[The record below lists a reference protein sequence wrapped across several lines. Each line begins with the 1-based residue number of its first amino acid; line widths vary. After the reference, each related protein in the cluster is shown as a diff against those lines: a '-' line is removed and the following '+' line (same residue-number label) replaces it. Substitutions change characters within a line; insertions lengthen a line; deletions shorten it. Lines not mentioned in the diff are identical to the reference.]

1 MLGPRSE
8 NPNSRGL
15 STHRML
21 SLLPAQ
27 PAVRL
32 TEGVLDDDLP
42 VRPGSFVGR
51 RSELRTVRQAARRHR
66 LVTLTGPGGCGK
78 TRLLVETL
86 RGSLAR
92 TDQNLWW
99 VDLESATDGP
109 AVTKLIAAAIVSAPV
124 DDMSIDRLASAIG
137 DQHAVLAL
145 DTCERALEPCARLV
159 VELTSRC
166 PGLRV
171 LATSREALALSGEA
185 VIPVPPLSVPPLRQ
199 RLSPWELRRSEAVR
213 LFVDRARAA
222 APDFEL
228 TEANAAAVGTL
239 CAHLDGLPL
248 AIEFAASR
256 VSRQPVEEILPT
268 LYRSDGPAIATD
280 DSHRQANLRTVAD
293 WSYQLLGARHQ
304 AVLRRL
310 SALPRDAAFDAAE
323 AVCAIGDVSAA
334 ELPGLLADLAAKSL
348 LTRCPPTAGG
358 GIRQLETV
366 RRYADDRLV
375 EAGERAATRQALITW
390 LGNRAMEFVRTGYVP
405 EKTAR
410 WVATRSEYLALAVR
424 WTADGDRERHL
435 PLATMFG
442 WHLAQAG
449 DFRGAERVLEQALL
463 RSPSAPHRD
472 VLLTHLAGARFCS
485 GARAAGIQ
493 GLEHALSAL
502 EQAGNDA
509 GLAAALL
516 ALGAARAREGEVA
529 SAIRHY
535 EDALKLL
542 TERGEHAGVA
552 ACRQYLAWLAVRC
565 GDIDRAE
572 RSTEQALPV
581 LRLYGESR
589 LVSFGLCTAGTAALV
604 RGDLVTA
611 ESMFSQAIECTDGDE
626 LSPAL
631 DGLAG
636 VAASTG
642 RHRRAIILKAAAER
656 LARTPSTSPWHS
668 LFAGKPLIT
677 GPLLEAGMYRAVER
691 LSRKMTRQQL
701 LDHVH
706 NGAARPAIAE
716 PPLSRRENQVAEF
729 VAAGLTNRGVAA
741 RLQISEQTVGSHI
754 TSIYSKL
761 DLSSRCELATWL
773 AARASGE

>member
-1 MLGPRSE
+1 
-8 NPNSRGL
+8 
-15 STHRML
+15 
-21 SLLPAQ
+21 
-27 PAVRL
+27 
-32 TEGVLDDDLP
+32 
-42 VRPGSFVGR
+42 
-51 RSELRTVRQAARRHR
+51 
-66 LVTLTGPGGCGK
+66 LTGPGGCGK

-86 RGSLAR
+86 RSSRAR
-92 TDQNLWW
+92 TGQNVWW
-99 VDLESATDGP
+99 VNLASATDGP
-109 AVTKLIAAAIVSAPV
+109 AVTQLVAGAISSAPV
-124 DDMSIDRLASAIG
+124 HGLSIDRLVSAIG

-159 VELTSRC
+159 VELTTRC

-171 LATSREALALSGEA
+171 LATSREALALPGEA
-185 VIPVPPLSVPPLRQ
+185 VIPVPPLSVPSPGH

-213 LFVDRARAA
+213 LFIDRARAV

-248 AIEFAASR
+248 AVEFAASR

-268 LYRSDGPAIATD
+268 LYGGDSPATAADG
-280 DSHRQANLRTVAD
+280 SRRQASLRTVAD

-310 SALPRDAAFDAAE
+310 SVLPRDAAFDAAE
-323 AVCAIGDVSAA
+323 AVCAIGDVPAA
-334 ELPGLLADLAAKSL
+334 ELPALLADLAAKSL

-366 RRYADDRLV
+366 RRYAADRLV
-375 EAGERAATRQALITW
+375 EAGERAAARQALTTW
-390 LGNRAMEFVRTGYVP
+390 LGNRATEFVRTGYVP

-410 WVATRSEYLALAVR
+410 WVAARSEYLALAVR

-449 DFRGAERVLEQALL
+449 DFRAAERVLEQASL

-472 VLLTHLAGARFCS
+472 VLLTHLAAVRFCS
-485 GARAAGIQ
+485 GARAAGIR
-493 GLEHALSAL
+493 GLEQAVSAL
-502 EQAGNDA
+502 EEAGNDA
-509 GLAAALL
+509 GLATALV
-516 ALGAARAREGEVA
+516 ALGAARAREGEAA
-529 SAIRHY
+529 SAVRHY
-535 EDALKLL
+535 EDAVTLL
-542 TERGEHAGVA
+542 TERGEHAGAA
-552 ACRQYLAWLAVRC
+552 ACRQYLAWLAARC
-565 GDIDRAE
+565 GDHERAQ

-611 ESMFSQAIECTDGDE
+611 ESMFSQAAERTEDDE

-631 DGLAG
+631 DGLAA

-642 RHRRAIILKAAAER
+642 RHQRAIVLKAAAER
-656 LARTPSTSPWHS
+656 LACTPSTSPWHS
-668 LFAGKPLIT
+668 VFAGRLLIT
-677 GPLLEAGMYRAVER
+677 GPLLEADMYRAAER

-701 LDHVH
+701 LDYVH
-706 NGAARPAIAE
+706 HGTARPAAAE